1 MAFLHTSSGQE
12 GTLAGLEDRTQ
23 EQIFYLTQK
32 VHRRTPNILMM
43 TWKVLCALLKKKIP
57 ITESILIWTVFYAKR
72 KMTKNLKCRLFF
84 KE

>member
-23 EQIFYLTQK
+23 EQMFDLTQK

-43 TWKVLCALLKKKIP
+43 TWKVLCALLKKKNP
-57 ITESILIWTVFYAKR
+57 NNWVYFDLDSFLR
-72 KMTKNLKCRLFF
+72 KEEND
-84 KE
+84 